1 MTDLTLRQ
9 IDKIRTLLAEAL
21 ENGGLRALDRDTVTA
36 ALRDLYDEVL
46 AMPATT
52 RASSSDEAVSETASS
67 SAPAENGDAVSADG
81 TDDGPAAKGEPER
94 NSRLADVTVPW
105 AETAPAGPETAK
117 AAGPETAERP
127 EPEEENAAD
136 DGDTT
141 EADGVAEPGEVA
153 EQDGVA
159 EQDAAPEETDAVE
172 ETDTVKDD
180 AVKDDAAKAADTVT
194 AGEAAEEDDD
204 AGEAEELAQETAGE
218 GTEEEIAVIVPEETD
233 EETGHDPV
241 EEITL
246 SAEPILPEPTRL
258 ERMLAD
264 ERSLAARLGKERL
277 DAVADEL
284 CYGDTE
290 TCLDMMEALEA
301 TGDFDMAVLYIQEH
315 YPQKSDS
322 RAIDMLVEVLSAKF
336 I

>member
-9 IDKIRTLLAEAL
+9 IDKIRALLAEAI
-21 ENGGLRALDRDTVTA
+21 ENGGMRALDRDTVTA

-52 RASSSDEAVSETASS
+52 YAPATDTVFSAVSEN
-67 SAPAENGDAVSADG
+67 EGDGVSAD
-81 TDDGPAAKGEPER
+81 TEDSDEQAEKEPTER
-94 NSRLADVTVPW
+94 NARLAEVTVPW
-105 AETAPAGPETAK
+105 ADTTPAETDPVAEPENTES
-117 AAGPETAERP
+117 ETAET
-127 EPEEENAAD
+127 PEETA
-136 DGDTT
+136 T
-141 EADGVAEPGEVA
+141 AES
-153 EQDGVA
+153 
-159 EQDAAPEETDAVE
+159 PEETDSVTETTVSNSATIE
-172 ETDTVKDD
+172 ETDTVEIAETPTDEE
-180 AVKDDAAKAADTVT
+180 T
-194 AGEAAEEDDD
+194 AEDEEYR
-204 AGEAEELAQETAGE
+204 EAEEL
-218 GTEEEIAVIVPEETD
+218 PEETVEIVEEPAED
-233 EETGHDPV
+233 TAEETVITAEPEEADDETHDPV

-277 DAVADEL
+277 EAVAYEL

-290 TCLDMMEALEA
+290 TCLDMIEALEA